1 MLCVYID
8 KQFKNVL
15 QGIVSKT
22 KTKQWVVIL
31 VDSYTCTLFVKSRN
45 LYTVKDTPYFIKRD
59 SRNQCKQCKRQSLL

>member
-1 MLCVYID
+1 MYILMLCVHID

-31 VDSYTCTLFVKSRN
+31 VDSYTCTLSKVETCIRLKTHRI
-45 LYTVKDTPYFIKRD
+45 L
-59 SRNQCKQCKRQSLL
+59 